1 MENRYVRGYPE
12 MMFLAVL
19 VVATAL
25 AWAVGRRHATGRDH
39 VRRGLGAAMVV
50 AGLAHLVQP
59 VPFIQHLPE
68 WMPLRELTIALTG
81 VVEILFGTLLFG
93 AARIRARVGQTL
105 AAYLVAV
112 FPANV
117 YVAVAGV
124 DVQGQPDGLYP
135 WLRLPLQ
142 ALFVFLALWS
152 TRYAESAG
160 DGSAAGDGVHPRSAT
175 SLSR

>member
-1 MENRYVRGYPE
+1 ML
-12 MMFLAVL
+12 FLAVL
-19 VVATAL
+19 VVATTI
-25 AWAVGRRHATGRDH
+25 AWAVGRHRVTGRDH

-50 AGLAHLVQP
+50 AGLSHLVQP

-68 WMPLRELTIALTG
+68 WVPMRELTIAVTG
-81 VVEILFGTLLFG
+81 VVEIVFGALLFA
-93 AARIRARVGQTL
+93 AARIRARVGQAL

-117 YVAVAGV
+117 YVAVAGI

-152 TRYAESAG
+152 TRRAAVAENGARLET
-160 DGSAAGDGVHPRSAT
+160 APTPARP
-175 SLSR
+175 LP